1 MSNTVAANT
10 RDYLI
15 SKLNRKSVAFS
26 LCLLLSGLFW
36 LLTSLSEEYVSEI
49 SIPVVYNG
57 LPEDV
62 LIANQMIPTVTAEV
76 KGLGFDLMW
85 YWLRFEHLEMP
96 VNTNPTELPSLNK
109 QGVSLHY
116 MLTGDKGTQLAAMKD
131 NQLTLLSIQPD
142 TLFLKFIPKFIKQVP
157 VRLSADIS
165 FQKQFGMV
173 SDPLLIPD
181 SVLVI
186 GAKEDVDTI
195 AFITTEPQ
203 FWTDLNESLTNE
215 VHLQKFTNLPFV
227 TISHENIEVQ
237 VNLVEFTEGS
247 VSVPL
252 QIIADKPES
261 VKVFPNE
268 VEIKYQVPL
277 ADYDKVKSEQFR
289 VSVVLNENS
298 LKQSSLVVNID
309 RKPEE
314 VTQVRVRPTQVEF
327 IVQK

>member
-1 MSNTVAANT
+1 MSNTVATST
-10 RDYLI
+10 RDYLL

-49 SIPVVYNG
+49 PIPVVYNQ

-62 LIANQMIPTVTAEV
+62 LIANELIPTVTAEV
-76 KGLGFDLMW
+76 QGLGFDLMW

-96 VNTNPTELPSLNK
+96 VNANPTELPSLNK

-116 MLTGDKGTQLAAMKD
+116 MLTGDKGSQLAAMKD
-131 NQLTLLSIQPD
+131 NQLTVLSIQPD

-203 FWTDLNESLTNE
+203 SWTDLNESLTNE

-298 LKQSSLVVNID
+298 LKQSSLVVHID

>member
-10 RDYLI
+10 RDYLV

-62 LIANQMIPTVTAEV
+62 LISNELIPTVTAEV

-85 YWLRFEHLEMP
+85 YWLRFEHLEMA

-109 QGVSLHY
+109 QGGSLHY
-116 MLTGDKGTQLAAMKD
+116 MLTGDKGSQLDAMKD
-131 NQLTLLSIQPD
+131 NQLTVLSILPD

-173 SDPLLIPD
+173 SYPILIPD

-195 AFITTEPQ
+195 AFVSTEPQ
-203 FWTDLNESLTNE
+203 SWTDLNESLTNE

-227 TISHENIEVQ
+227 TISHEDIEVQ
-237 VNLVEFTEGS
+237 VNLVEFTEGT

-277 ADYDKVKSEQFR
+277 ADYDKVKSEQFQ
-289 VSVVLNENS
+289 VSVVLTEKS
-298 LKQSSLVVNID
+298 LKQSSLLVNID
-309 RKPEE
+309 RKPKEA
-314 VTQVRVRPTQVEF
+314 TQVRVSPTQVEF

>member
-1 MSNTVAANT
+1 MYNTVATST
-10 RDYLI
+10 RDYLV

-36 LLTSLSEEYVSEI
+36 LLTSLSEEYMSEI
-49 SIPVVYNG
+49 SIPVVYNE

-62 LIANQMIPTVTAEV
+62 LIANELIPTVTAEV

-85 YWLRFEHLEMP
+85 YWLRFEHLEMS

-109 QGVSLHY
+109 QGGSLHY
-116 MLTGDKGTQLAAMKD
+116 MLTGDKGSQLAAMKD
-131 NQLTLLSIQPD
+131 NQLTVLSILPD

-173 SDPLLIPD
+173 SDPILIPD

-195 AFITTEPQ
+195 AFVSTEPQ
-203 FWTDLNESLTNE
+203 SWTDLNESLTNE
-215 VHLQKFTNLPFV
+215 VHLQEFTNLPFV
-227 TISHENIEVQ
+227 AISHEDIEVQ
-237 VNLVEFTEGS
+237 VNLVEFTEGT

-277 ADYDKVKSEQFR
+277 ADYDKVKSEQFQ
-289 VSVVLNENS
+289 VSVVLNEKS
-298 LKQSSLVVNID
+298 LKQSSLLVNID
-309 RKPEE
+309 RKPKEA
-314 VTQVRVRPTQVEF
+314 TQVRVSPTQVEF

>member
-1 MSNTVAANT
+1 MSNTVATST
-10 RDYLI
+10 RDYLL

-49 SIPVVYNG
+49 PIPVVYNQ

-62 LIANQMIPTVTAEV
+62 LIANELIPTVTAEV
-76 KGLGFDLMW
+76 QCLGFDLMW

-96 VNTNPTELPSLNK
+96 VNANPTELPSLNK

-116 MLTGDKGTQLAAMKD
+116 MLTGDKGSQLAAMKD
-131 NQLTLLSIQPD
+131 NQLTVLSIQPD

-203 FWTDLNESLTNE
+203 SWTDLNESLTNE

-298 LKQSSLVVNID
+298 LKQSSLVVHID

-327 IVQK
+327 IDQK